1 MLMDVAMRYFYE
13 AANQGSMRLASE
25 KLGVAVSSISRQ
37 IVQLEGYLG
46 VNLVEKGRRSV
57 KLTEAG
63 HLTYDFHRRQVAEL
77 DALRTKI
84 QDLRGVRKGSI
95 RLAVG
100 EGFLSSTFFQTID
113 LFHKKNPGL
122 HIETL
127 VGSTSEIVRMIED
140 DEVHIGLV
148 LQIQPEPKVRV
159 RLSLAQS
166 LMALVHPSHPLTR
179 KSEVSLADLAQHE
192 LCLPPKGFRIR
203 QILAHMEAQSGVY
216 LEPAQTTSSIVMMRD
231 LASEGRFVTV
241 LPQIAA
247 LGEISARR
255 LIAIPFADA
264 EAEPLSVH
272 LITRLGRQLEGAP
285 SRLLSVLEA
294 KMRSWA
300 GPLDSSARN
309 VIPALMQ

>member
-46 VNLVEKGRRSV
+46 VNLIEKGRRSV

-63 HLTYDFHRRQVAEL
+63 HLTYDFHRSHIAEL

-100 EGFLSSTFFQTID
+100 EGFLTSTFFQTID
-113 LFHKKNPGL
+113 AFHKKNPGL
-122 HIETL
+122 HIDTH
-127 VGSTSEIVRMIED
+127 VGSTSEIVRMVED
-140 DEVHIGLV
+140 DEVHMGLV

-159 RLSLAQS
+159 RLSVAQA
-166 LMALVHPSHPLTR
+166 LMVLVHPSHPLTR
-179 KSEVSLADLAQHE
+179 KNRVSLAELAQHD

-203 QILAHMEAQSGVY
+203 QILADMEAAAGVH
-216 LEPAQTTSSIVMMRD
+216 LEAAQTTSSIVMMRD
-231 LASEGRFVTV
+231 LASEGRLATV

-247 LGEISARR
+247 VGEIAARR
-255 LIAIPFADA
+255 LVALPFA
-264 EAEPLSVH
+264 EPEVEPVSVH
-272 LITRLGRQLEGAP
+272 LITRLGRHLEGAP
-285 SRLLSVLEA
+285 AKMLSVLEA
-294 KMRSWA
+294 KMRSWTA
-300 GPLDSSARN
+300 PVESSPRN
-309 VIPALMQ
+309 IIAPHVQ

>member
-1 MLMDVAMRYFYE
+1 MMDVAMRYFYE

-37 IVQLEGYLG
+37 IGQLEGYLG

-63 HLTYDFHRRQVAEL
+63 HLTYDFHRRHVAEL
-77 DALRTKI
+77 DTLRSKI

-100 EGFLSSTFFQTID
+100 EGFLSSAFFQAID
-113 LFHKKNPGL
+113 GFHKKNPGL

-127 VGSTSEIVRMIED
+127 VGSTSEIVRMVED
-140 DEVHIGLV
+140 DDVHMGLV

-159 RLSLAQS
+159 RLSLAQA
-166 LMALVHPSHPLTR
+166 LMVLVHPSHPLTR
-179 KSEVSLADLAQHE
+179 KSEVTLADLAQHE

-203 QILAHMEAQSGVY
+203 QILADMEAETGTF

-247 LGEISARR
+247 LGEIAARR
-255 LIAIPFADA
+255 LVAIPFADT

-285 SRLLSVLEA
+285 GRMLSVLEA
-294 KMRSWA
+294 KMRCWA
-300 GPLDSSARN
+300 SPFEASARN
-309 VIPALMQ
+309 MITAQVQ

>member
-13 AANQGSMRLASE
+13 AASQGSMRLASE

-46 VNLVEKGRRSV
+46 VNLIEKGRRSV

-63 HLTYDFHRRQVAEL
+63 QLTYDFHRTHIAEL
-77 DALRTKI
+77 DALRSRI

-100 EGFLSSTFFQTID
+100 EGFLTSAFFQTID
-113 LFHKKNPGL
+113 AFHKKNPGL
-122 HIETL
+122 HIDTH
-127 VGSTSEIVRMIED
+127 VGSTSEIVRMVEE
-140 DEVHIGLV
+140 DEVHVGLV
-148 LQIQPEPKVRV
+148 LQIEPEPKVRV
-159 RLSLAQS
+159 RLSVAQP
-166 LMALVHPSHPLTR
+166 LMILVHPSHPLTR
-179 KSEVSLADLAQHE
+179 KNQVSIADLSQHD

-203 QILAHMEAQSGVY
+203 QILSHMEAAAGAY

-231 LASEGRFVTV
+231 LACEGRFATV

-247 LGEISARR
+247 FGEIAARR
-255 LIAIPFADA
+255 LIAIPFAET
-264 EAEPLSVH
+264 EAEPVSVH

-285 SRLLSVLEA
+285 AKLLTVLEA
-294 KMRSWA
+294 KMRSWTH
-300 GPLDSSARN
+300 
-309 VIPALMQ
+309 